1 MRDRLVIR
9 TLGTAAMWI
18 GSQPIHELVPL
29 KAQGLFIYLACTRD
43 LYAREVLAEFF
54 WEGRSQAQSLAN
66 LRKALSSLRRAAGPA
81 LTITRRT
88 VGIDPSSGY
97 TLDADD
103 FEAELAAAEQA
114 AGRDEARLIEH
125 LKAAAALYKGDFL
138 SGFFVDSQAFED
150 WALLERERLRFRATF
165 ALDQLVEQC
174 IQRREYDT
182 AQSYISRLLQIDP
195 LREKTYRQGMR
206 LLAHSGQRE
215 SAIAQFQAC
224 QRVLEQE
231 MGIAPSAE
239 TIALYQRIREGDGL
253 EHSFPQDASGWAT
266 RPKMNLPPQ
275 ATSFVGRE
283 AQVSELLGHLE
294 APGCQLVTIVGPGGI
309 GKTRLALEVAR
320 KAAFL
325 FPDGVFFVALASVQ
339 TPQAIVPAILAA
351 LSLELP
357 EGERDPAAFLLKHL
371 ARKALLLV
379 LDNLEHLLGDLGLVR
394 AILSAAPEVK
404 LLVTSRQV
412 LNLSEEWQHP
422 LAGLEVP
429 GSVVSDRADTYSSIR
444 LFVERA
450 RHVSRSFSFADDPEG
465 VVRVCQLV
473 EGMPLGIE
481 LAAAWLRVLSTD
493 AIANSLFDLEALHEP
508 AEERHRSLR
517 ALFENTWQRLSEPE
531 QRALMR
537 LSVFQG
543 GFRVEAAVA
552 VAELTLPLLA
562 ALVHKSLLSADFRTG
577 RYDMHQLLAQ
587 YARARLSQHPVEEQR
602 SHERHAAFYASFLHA
617 RAAPLQDERA
627 TDILSEIQ
635 EEIGNIR
642 AAWQWAVAQG
652 RMDLALQASKS
663 LSIFIALKGL
673 HHEARAAFS
682 DAITAL
688 SQKPPSPERDAQEL
702 ALQMCHLTPLVVI
715 HGWTSSQVRLACER
729 AYELAEVLGAQHE
742 LFTILSLLS
751 TAHGS
756 QDWNKSRGFAEE
768 ALALAQRLDLA
779 AVVAAHASLETPLLF
794 TGEFAAALQHTERVL
809 ALFDPQ
815 RHLSLSTFF
824 GTDLAVIALTHAG
837 YVQFMMGRIEQAR
850 RTLNDA
856 LERARAL
863 DSAAAEL
870 FALAWTTLR
879 HDLARE
885 PDRLVATL
893 AAMKAMA
900 DKYGYEHW
908 LPLLPG
914 FHGSLALLQGDYQG
928 GIGALLTSL
937 ERGEAQGQ
945 YHLGPL
951 RRAQLAWAYAATGRL
966 DEGLNETERTLEM
979 IERTGERHHEAE
991 AHRVRGELLLMRG
1004 DEAGAASSLERA
1016 ITVAQHQQ
1024 ARLLELRATTSLAR
1038 LLLRQGRR
1046 EEALRPL
1053 RAICGWFPRSLD
1065 LRDLVEARALLDRL
1079 SGVER

>member
-1 MRDRLVIR
+1 M
-9 TLGTAAMWI
+9 
-18 GSQPIHELVPL
+18 
-29 KAQGLFIYLACTRD
+29 
-43 LYAREVLAEFF
+43 
-54 WEGRSQAQSLAN
+54 
-66 LRKALSSLRRAAGPA
+66 
-81 LTITRRT
+81 
-88 VGIDPSSGY
+88 
-97 TLDADD
+97 
-103 FEAELAAAEQA
+103 
-114 AGRDEARLIEH
+114 
-125 LKAAAALYKGDFL
+125 
-138 SGFFVDSQAFED
+138 
-150 WALLERERLRFRATF
+150 
-165 ALDQLVEQC
+165 
-174 IQRREYDT
+174 
-182 AQSYISRLLQIDP
+182 QIDP

-206 LLAHSGQRE
+206 LLAYSGQRE

-239 TIALYQRIREGDGL
+239 TVALYQRIREGDGL

-371 ARKALLLV
+371 AGKALLLV
-379 LDNLEHLLGDLGLVR
+379 LDNLEHLLGDLSLAR
-394 AILSAAPEVK
+394 TILSAAPRVK

-412 LNLSEEWQHP
+412 LNLSEEWQFP
-422 LAGLEVP
+422 LEGLEVP
-429 GSVVSDRADTYSSIR
+429 SSSAIEQADSFSSIR

-465 VVRVCQLV
+465 VVRICQLV

-481 LAAAWLRVLSTD
+481 LAAAWLRVLSID
-493 AIANSLFDLEALHEP
+493 AIATSLFDLEALHEP

-531 QRALMR
+531 QRVLMR

-543 GFRVEAAVA
+543 GFRVQAAVA

-562 ALVHKSLLSADFRTG
+562 ALVHKSLLSADFRTR
-577 RYDMHQLLAQ
+577 RYHMHQLLVQ
-587 YARARLSQHPVEEQR
+587 YARAQLSQHPAEEQH
-602 SHERHAAFYASFLHA
+602 SHERHAAFYASFLQA
-617 RAAPLQDERA
+617 REAHLQDERA
-627 TDILSEIQ
+627 IEALSEIQ

-642 AAWQWAVAQG
+642 AAWQWIVAQG
-652 RMDLALQASKS
+652 RMDLAVQASKS
-663 LSIFIALKGL
+663 LSIFTALKGL
-673 HHEARAAFS
+673 HQEARAAFG

-688 SQKPPSPERDAQEL
+688 SQRPPSPERDAQEL
-702 ALQMCHLTPLVVI
+702 ALQMCRLTPLVVI
-715 HGWTSSQVRLACER
+715 HGWTSLQVRYACER
-729 AYELAEVLGAQHE
+729 AQALAEALGAQRE
-742 LFTILSLLS
+742 LFTVLSLLS
-751 TAHGS
+751 AVHGS
-756 QDWNKSRGFAEE
+756 QDWNKSLDYAEE

-779 AVVAAHASLETPLLF
+779 AVVAAHASLETPLFF
-794 TGEFAAALQHTERVL
+794 TGQFAVALQHTERVL
-809 ALFDPQ
+809 ALFDRQ

-824 GTDLAVIALTHAG
+824 GTDLAVIALAHAG
-837 YVQFMMGRIEQAR
+837 YVHFMMGHIKQAWQ
-850 RTLNDA
+850 TLNDA

-870 FALAWTTLR
+870 FALAWTTLC

-885 PDRLVATL
+885 PDQLATTL
-893 AAMKAMA
+893 AAMEDMA
-900 DKYGYEHW
+900 DRYGYEHW

-914 FHGSLALLQGDYQG
+914 FHGSLSIQQGDYHG
-928 GIGALLTSL
+928 GIRAILTGL
-937 ERGEAQGQ
+937 ECGEVQGQ

-951 RRAQLAWAYAATGRL
+951 RRAQLAWSYAATGRL

-991 AHRVRGELLLMRG
+991 AHRVRGELLLLRD
-1004 DEAGAASSLERA
+1004 DETGAESSFERA

-1024 ARLLELRATTSLAR
+1024 ARLLELRAATSLAR
-1038 LLLRQGRR
+1038 LLLSQGRR
-1046 EEALRPL
+1046 EEVLHRLRSL
-1053 RAICGWFPRSLD
+1053 CGWFPAGVELS
-1065 LRDLVEARALLDRL
+1065 DLVEARALLDRL
-1079 SGVER
+1079 SGVEQ